1 MKNTLSTYE
10 MVHALLKDEFASWSA
25 DGARAVIE
33 WHEQLEE
40 DIGEELEFDT
50 VAIRCDWSENSP
62 HNIWEDLGDSWADSK
77 KKNIFDESTFEQWLE
92 DNTTFIK
99 LDNGN
104 ILFQNF

>member
-1 MKNTLSTYE
+1 MKNTLSTHE
-10 MVHALLKDEFASWSA
+10 MVHALLTDEFASWSA

-40 DIGEELEFDT
+40 DTGEELEFDR
-50 VAIRCDWSENSP
+50 VAMRCDWWEDSP
-62 HNIWEDLGDSWADSK
+62 RRIWEDYAQNNFLYRK
-77 KKNIFDESTFEQWLE
+77 IFDESTFEQWLG

-104 ILFQNF
+104 ILFQIF